1 MDWLWGS
8 AMAVR
13 DKETEALRVAL
24 YRRMTP
30 EERILLAAQMFEDG
44 VDIVRSSILDQEP
57 DISPEELHWRIRER
71 VLPRGLAR
79 QVREALEERERRNDP
94 A

>member
-1 MDWLWGS
+1 
-8 AMAVR
+8 MAVR

-24 YRRMTP
+24 YRRMSP
-30 EERILLAAQMFEDG
+30 EERVLLAAQLFEDG

-57 DISPEELHWRIRER
+57 DISLDELHWRIRER

-79 QVREALEERERRNDP
+79 QVREALARRERRDDP
-94 A
+94 K

>member
-1 MDWLWGS
+1 MDCAWGF

-13 DKETEALRVAL
+13 DKETEALRVTL